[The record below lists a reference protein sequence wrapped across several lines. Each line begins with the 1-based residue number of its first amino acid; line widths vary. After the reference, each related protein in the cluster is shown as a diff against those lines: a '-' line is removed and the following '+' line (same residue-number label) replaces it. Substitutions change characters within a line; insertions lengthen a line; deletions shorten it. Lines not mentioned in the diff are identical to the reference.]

1 MILRHLVLEKMCK
14 LCFLKFHVDN
24 MVMGFRF
31 AFQLVNNFVYLL
43 IFVNEIYYYMMLR
56 FVLFVMVDQN
66 SNYCFVDL
74 C

>member
-43 IFVNEIYYYMMLR
+43 IFVNESYYYMMLS

>member
-1 MILRHLVLEKMCK
+1 
-14 LCFLKFHVDN
+14 

-43 IFVNEIYYYMMLR
+43 IFVNESYYYMMLS